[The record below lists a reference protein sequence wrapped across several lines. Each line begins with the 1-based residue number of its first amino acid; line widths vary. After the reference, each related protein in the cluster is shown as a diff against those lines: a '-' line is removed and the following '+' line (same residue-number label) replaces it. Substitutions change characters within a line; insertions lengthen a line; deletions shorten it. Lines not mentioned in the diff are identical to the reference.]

1 VSLSGSGRT
10 EQYLFIYNTIV
21 TMDNIRTPNLVEDN
35 EPKES
40 ATSISR
46 EIEEED
52 DDCDVDYLDD
62 EPIRKPK
69 GKKIRKM
76 RSNFDR

>member
-1 VSLSGSGRT
+1 
-10 EQYLFIYNTIV
+10 
-21 TMDNIRTPNLVEDN
+21 MDNIRTQNPVEDS
-35 EPKES
+35 EIKES

-46 EIEEED
+46 ESEEED
-52 DDCDVDYLDD
+52 DDCDMDYLDD

>member
-1 VSLSGSGRT
+1 
-10 EQYLFIYNTIV
+10 
-21 TMDNIRTPNLVEDN
+21 MDNIRTPNLVEDN
-35 EPKES
+35 EIKES
-40 ATSISR
+40 ATSFSR

-62 EPIRKPK
+62 EPVRKPK

-76 RSNFDR
+76 RSNFDK